1 MYGSVFGD
9 ACGSPFELIYQ
20 TPLKKIISFFE
31 SRLSGGNYNEII
43 CNPVL
48 KFRGK
53 EYPSL
58 H

>member
-43 CNPVL
+43 
-48 KFRGK
+48 
-53 EYPSL
+53 
-58 H
+58 